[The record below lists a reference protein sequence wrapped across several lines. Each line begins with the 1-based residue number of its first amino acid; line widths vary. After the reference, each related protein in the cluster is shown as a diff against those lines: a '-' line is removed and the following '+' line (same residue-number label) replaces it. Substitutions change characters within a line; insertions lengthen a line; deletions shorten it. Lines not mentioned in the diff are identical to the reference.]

1 MRSKLP
7 LLPLLSVLCGCG
19 LPFNPAGQPALAETA
34 PIPQVMM
41 GALQEDLGIGEVQA
55 AAILGNLAQ
64 ETGNFT
70 MLQQVGGPSF
80 GYSQWLGSRKR
91 AFFAF
96 AEENGGRHS
105 FEANYGFLLHEIE
118 TEYAAMVERLRGTND
133 LQVASRI
140 FMREF
145 LRPSPSHANLPARV
159 RYAEL
164 YLAEEFDGAGCVGED
179 HVVGDRIRP
188 CPEPDS
194 QVTVLAEA
202 TPDPAFEATRV
213 ILADPETTTPD
224 GSVALTSGPA
234 RDRSVPEALSAEVPE
249 PEARL
254 LRFASRWVRSVAKRD
269 M

>member
-1 MRSKLP
+1 
-7 LLPLLSVLCGCG
+7 
-19 LPFNPAGQPALAETA
+19 
-34 PIPQVMM
+34 MM
-41 GALQEDLGIGEVQA
+41 GALQEDLEIGEVQA

-70 MLQQVGGPSF
+70 ILQQVGGPSF

-118 TEYAAMVERLRGTND
+118 TEYAAMVGRLRGTED
-133 LQVASRI
+133 LHTASRI

-188 CPEPDS
+188 CPE
-194 QVTVLAEA
+194 QVVPEKSSPEVLLAEA
-202 TPDPAFEATRV
+202 TPEGVTGEDPAPEVTVMAVTGAGADGPDPDMIDPEAPLLADVSDPQGGDEAVAVSDPSPAEAGLLRLATRW
-213 ILADPETTTPD
+213 
-224 GSVALTSGPA
+224 
-234 RDRSVPEALSAEVPE
+234 
-249 PEARL
+249 
-254 LRFASRWVRSVAKRD
+254 LRPITLNRD